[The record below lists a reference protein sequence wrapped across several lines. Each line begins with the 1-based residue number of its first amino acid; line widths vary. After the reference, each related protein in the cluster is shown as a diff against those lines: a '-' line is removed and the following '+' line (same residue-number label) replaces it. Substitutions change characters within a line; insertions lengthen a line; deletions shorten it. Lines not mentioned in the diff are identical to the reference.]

1 MRYPRPLK
9 PLNTSSTR
17 AMASR
22 STSCI
27 SHCRKKVSTAG
38 WLGID
43 SAGILSVAAMSLN
56 AVCSC
61 VGACDSTK
69 ALMTAEERGEKGRP
83 FIEAVDWNRRLWLT
97 LQMDLASDDNAF
109 PDELRAQLISVAIW
123 VDRHSSAA
131 LRGEARVGPLINV
144 NRTIMEGLA
153 QSPGQVGEAAAE
165 AGTTSA

>member
-1 MRYPRPLK
+1 MSVTKYQSAL
-9 PLNTSSTR
+9 
-17 AMASR
+17 SR
-22 STSCI
+22 SEAPRETEY
-27 SHCRKKVSTAG
+27 RLFALV
-38 WLGID
+38 
-43 SAGILSVAAMSLN
+43 
-56 AVCSC
+56 
-61 VGACDSTK
+61 TK

-153 QSPGQVGEAAAE
+153 QIPGQVGEAAAE